1 MNKTRHTSDL
11 IRVCRTRIVS
21 IYLLR
26 GRALI
31 EANEALEEILAGRIV
46 VGTSSVVGEV
56 VA

>member
-1 MNKTRHTSDL
+1 MNKTRHTSNL